1 MLFLELKGSKRI
13 YTKDN
18 NLLTLHYYLVQ
29 EFYDPIPIY
38 GIQIQSYWDDN
49 FQSIHVET
57 IPHVSYSSDFVLELI
72 QLCIKHLVTPTD
84 LFSSFDVLM
93 DTLLE

>member
-1 MLFLELKGSKRI
+1 MLKLELQGSKRI
-13 YTKDN
+13 FTQDN
-18 NLLTLHYYLVQ
+18 ALLTLHYYLVQ
-29 EFYDPIPIY
+29 KFDDPTPIY

-49 FQSIHVET
+49 CHSIYSET
-57 IPHVSYSSDFVLELI
+57 IPHVSYSVDFVLELI

-93 DTLLE
+93 DTLSE